1 MNRTIISILT
11 LFIATSAMTE
21 SSSKE
26 KDLQTFI
33 THHVQIMDPLSFKAN
48 LAYWDACITG
58 KPADYELNNQLKI
71 EIRQIYSNKEEFSQ
85 LKKWRDED
93 SIKDPILKRQLE
105 KLYFSYL
112 ENQIDPALLK
122 KMVDL
127 DTKIQQD
134 FNIFRGDID
143 GKKVTNSDITL
154 ILTTEN
160 DSKIREKAWRA
171 SKQVG
176 SVIKDDLIN
185 LIKLRNQAAKL
196 VGFENYH
203 TFSITIAEQNVK
215 DLDAIFLTLEKE
227 IREPF
232 ARLKKELDEIL
243 AARYKITPQEIR
255 PWHYHDPFFQRTPLV
270 YELNFDSYYKK
281 EDVVKLAQTF
291 YEGIGLPVQGI
302 LSRSDLY
309 EKENK
314 YPHAYS
320 QDMNRHGD
328 VRILCNTVNDEQ
340 WMETMLHEL
349 GHALYSENHDPAEPY
364 LLRDAAHIF
373 TTEGIAM
380 FFGRL
385 SRNAT
390 WMQTM
395 LHLPEDQRQEIE
407 KVSWKYTQFQQ
418 LLFAR
423 WAMVMYSFEKEL
435 YANPDQDLNPLWWQ
449 LVKKYQLVEAP
460 DNPSGTEWA
469 SKIHLSSAPCYYHNY
484 MLGEL
489 FASQLQN
496 YVSQHVIQSPAEKG
510 FNIIGKKEVGEFLKK
525 TIFAPGAKYPWNDMI
540 QRALGENLTPK
551 YFIEQFV
558 NEKKS
563 SSVSK

>member
-1 MNRTIISILT
+1 MKRKIISILT
-11 LFIATSAMTE
+11 LFIATAAMTE
-21 SSSKE
+21 PSGKE
-26 KDLQTFI
+26 KELQAFI
-33 THHVQIMDPLSFKAN
+33 THHVQVIDPLSFKAN
-48 LAYWDACITG
+48 QAYWNACISG
-58 KPADYELNNQLKI
+58 KAADYELNNQLKI

-160 DSKIREKAWRA
+160 DSKKREKAWRA

-227 IREPF
+227 TREPF

-525 TIFAPGAKYPWNDMI
+525 NIFAPGAKYPWNDMI